1 MCGKEKLPNDIKKR
15 VEANHIGGVKF
26 DVTVVVILQTAET
39 QVGGKMEND
48 DCKAFIRA
56 MIIKMISMSISG
68 KGEAQ

>member
-15 VEANHIGGVKF
+15 FESNHIGGVNF

-56 MIIKMISMSISG
+56 TIIKMISMSISG